1 MFPSLVKTRD
11 LFVKTEPAQRKF
23 ENVPFCNVDL
33 KRHEYSQKQ
42 KSKSCSELPSITNRS
57 EKQSDAC
64 TCTSESK
71 AFESEIRKRGR
82 SLSSVTLPSVENFPQ
97 IISSRHHD
105 DTSRHSMLETLEKFE
120 RLIME
125 NDLPS
130 SDANETCCLTHKS
143 VYRLPNDKKVQ
154 LDAIAT
160 HRVSTVSLGFFIDLK
175 TMETPSSTCIKCYKR
190 LKLEDM
196 MPSNSTVCKLCHK
209 KMIAGNTFW
218 VSLES
223 DDAKIASGVE
233 LGNMGLTMSKDCRAE
248 SRIKLCVD
256 DKTKLKDAGTLQQL
270 NSSLGTNKSSNDAQV
285 FRCFSETGITA
296 STILKHGDERIS
308 SQNHCASFENFR
320 LGNNISESEIS
331 ENVDGK
337 IEVAEMNHRTYDN
350 VTSKLCVNESKLDT
364 STCKVS
370 EPIKPLELSMSN
382 SKDLQTAHN
391 NNEINQLKSKATG
404 EVIFPTKLASQLRKE
419 SDDFLCS
426 RAGVNSLEPS
436 NAPCLQNIAADLNAS
451 TWSDV
456 EQRGAASSQGK
467 RDRSLVGDCA
477 IAVLT
482 DKRSLNVRHECDSS
496 RFQYINS
503 EVIPSAILIRNL
515 FPSPTPPITQTVNI
529 RSNCECDRHAIFA
542 KTSKNNNKKK
552 RVLKASRKTGHCSV
566 QKTKMIS
573 RKGKRGRGKRIISA
587 PKKGTKKVK
596 HADTVDVPEVS
607 VRQTELKPK
616 TDNEDRARRMIEF
629 EQIAASTPFQLRKE
643 TVFKQSVMALSPIPE
658 ASRSNHSGFQ
668 SRSQSLFSCASEHGD
683 YYLSNILNCVCNS
696 PVDANNDIQQKM
708 LSRSNGDL
716 REVALNSHD
725 KKLQMVEIEFENAVP
740 EHMYE
745 KNMLENSNY
754 GSLLCYTSKDQ
765 NLLGELT
772 ITDGLKTL
780 EKSVN
785 SKSKCVLE
793 KNWFQCHNDTRI
805 DSINCPPEGKM
816 LDETNASNS
825 SNESAALRDLFREMS
840 PDSSISRETL
850 NRISALADKLFIDQ
864 KKITCDESDVKLREI
879 ASLGDSSW
887 NTLFNSKIPEPS
899 ASSSITLPTPLG
911 DLQNDGSVSQELVVS
926 RLSPQKLVAS
936 GNVSQITSYGED
948 EIVWKKGNMLGRGAF
963 GKVYCGLTDTGQMIA
978 VKQVELITSDMKE
991 AERQYENLQEEV
1003 RLLKSLRHRNVVSF
1017 LGTCLDAGVVNIFM
1031 EFVPGGSIASI
1042 LSRFGPLKERVIR
1055 YYTKQILDGVEY
1067 LHANNVIHRD
1077 IKGGNIMLMPSGV
1090 VKLID
1095 FGCAK
1100 RLYLDLSQSEGD
1112 LLRSMKGTP
1121 YWMAPEVIKETGYGR
1136 KSDIWSVG
1144 CTVLEMAT
1152 GKPPWSHLPPM
1163 SAILAIGEGLE
1174 MPKLEKEI
1182 SDQACDFVALSMKR
1196 NPHERWSAEE
1206 LLNHPFIQEFNHQFV
1221 NEYFNP
1227 MQ

>member
-1 MFPSLVKTRD
+1 MSSR
-11 LFVKTEPAQRKF
+11 
-23 ENVPFCNVDL
+23 
-33 KRHEYSQKQ
+33 YSQKQ
-42 KSKSCSELPSITNRS
+42 KSKSCSELPSIRNRS

-71 AFESEIRKRGR
+71 AFESEISKRGR

-130 SDANETCCLTHKS
+130 SDANETCSLTHKS
-143 VYRLPNDKKVQ
+143 VHRLPNDKKVQ

-160 HRVSTVSLGFFIDLK
+160 HRVSTVSLGFFIDMK

-256 DKTKLKDAGTLQQL
+256 DKTKLKDAGTLQQF
-270 NSSLGTNKSSNDAQV
+270 NSTLGTNKSSNDAQV

-382 SKDLQTAHN
+382 SKDFEEIPEQDNEMISSLNNISKQLTLVQQESGEDFHMQCVSKQNLLTAHN

-436 NAPCLQNIAADLNAS
+436 NGPCLQNIAADLNAS

-477 IAVLT
+477 NAVLT
-482 DKRSLNVRHECDSS
+482 DKRSLNARHECDLS
-496 RFQYINS
+496 RLQYINS

-529 RSNCECDRHAIFA
+529 RSNCECDRHAMLA

-596 HADTVDVPEVS
+596 HSDTVDVPEVS

-616 TDNEDRARRMIEF
+616 TDNEDRVRRMIEF

-643 TVFKQSVMALSPIPE
+643 TVFKQSVMRLSPIPE

-668 SRSQSLFSCASEHGD
+668 SRSQSLFSCASKHGD
-683 YYLSNILNCVCNS
+683 YYLSNILNCVYNS
-696 PVDANNDIQQKM
+696 PVEANNDIQQKM

-725 KKLQMVEIEFENAVP
+725 KKLKMVEIEFENAVP

-785 SKSKCVLE
+785 CKSKCVLE
-793 KNWFQCHNDTRI
+793 KNWLQCHNDTRI

-825 SNESAALRDLFREMS
+825 SNESAALRDLIREMS

-879 ASLGDSSW
+879 VSLGDSSW
-887 NTLFNSKIPEPS
+887 NTLFNFKIPEPS

-911 DLQNDGSVSQELVVS
+911 DLQNDGSVSQELFVS

-963 GKVYCGLTDTGQMIA
+963 GKV
-978 VKQVELITSDMKE
+978 
-991 AERQYENLQEEV
+991 
-1003 RLLKSLRHRNVVSF
+1003 RLPHLNMYSCVQLNNSLRNKF
-1017 LGTCLDAGVVNIFM
+1017 
-1031 EFVPGGSIASI
+1031 
-1042 LSRFGPLKERVIR
+1042 
-1055 YYTKQILDGVEY
+1055 
-1067 LHANNVIHRD
+1067 RD
-1077 IKGGNIMLMPSGV
+1077 HK
-1090 VKLID
+1090 K
-1095 FGCAK
+1095 CAK
-1100 RLYLDLSQSEGD
+1100 
-1112 LLRSMKGTP
+1112 
-1121 YWMAPEVIKETGYGR
+1121 
-1136 KSDIWSVG
+1136 
-1144 CTVLEMAT
+1144 
-1152 GKPPWSHLPPM
+1152 
-1163 SAILAIGEGLE
+1163 
-1174 MPKLEKEI
+1174 
-1182 SDQACDFVALSMKR
+1182 
-1196 NPHERWSAEE
+1196 
-1206 LLNHPFIQEFNHQFV
+1206 
-1221 NEYFNP
+1221 
-1227 MQ
+1227 